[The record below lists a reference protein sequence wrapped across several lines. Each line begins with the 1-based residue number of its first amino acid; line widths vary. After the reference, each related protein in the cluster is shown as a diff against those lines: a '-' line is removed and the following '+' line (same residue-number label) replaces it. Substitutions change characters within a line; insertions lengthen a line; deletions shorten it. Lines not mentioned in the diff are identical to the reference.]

1 MHRLDGTFKVDNL
14 GTIDWT
20 QEANH
25 EVSGKGFQSVEHK
38 EEARRGGSRP

>member
-20 QEANH
+20 QANH
-25 EVSGKGFQSVEHK
+25 EVSGKGFQSVEHE